1 MRKSDVFDSFVKIAL
16 EKGLIS
22 EDAPEKAKKKL
33 ESNPRAD
40 SLDISAIEALY
51 GVKPNAL
58 KGMEYKRN
66 IIENAHPESVII
78 APSYDK
84 LHGLVENENERQ
96 DISINIINRMP
107 DGNITQH
114 KYAEHDLLMTLVRV
128 GNELDN
134 QNKHELRA
142 LSDVCLEQVSSVT
155 SIKKRALI
163 PAIALAAG
171 AAIGALWLQQ
181 HMPFISE
188 GFARDYEKLMKEVD
202 DVLEQGSSW
211 QNSIGAGVD
220 YTPAFLNI
228 VKDLKAK
235 LIAYNDVFKRVTPY
249 IMNFRKPQDA
259 DELIKSSQTAASQNV
274 FKAQEIFTKATSD
287 FVIYLEDVRIK
298 FSDMN
303 FKSQQVANKGMLTSL
318 LDKTHLTHSE
328 HGLVSD
334 DINDIARAI
343 PPFESSMRK
352 VETLLEQSTK
362 EKESATQQLAA
373 SVNAGKEEAP
383 VEQKEEANSPV
394 AEEDE
399 HAGKLNNLFEGFKG
413 FK

>member
-142 LSDVCLEQVSSVT
+142 LSDVCLEQVSSIT
-155 SIKKRALI
+155 TIKKRALI

-171 AAIGALWLQQ
+171 AALGALWLQQ

-188 GFARDYEKLMKEVD
+188 NFTKDYQKLMAEIE
-202 DVLEQGSSW
+202 DVLNQGSSW
-211 QNSIGAGVD
+211 QNAVGAGVD
-220 YTPAFLNI
+220 YTPEFLAI

-235 LIAYNDVFKRVTPY
+235 LVAYNDVFKRVSPH
-249 IMNFRKPQDA
+249 IMNFKKPQSS
-259 DELIKSSQTAASQNV
+259 DELLKASQGATGQNAV
-274 FKAQEIFTKATSD
+274 KAQEIFTKATSELI
-287 FVIYLEDVRIK
+287 VYLEEVRIK
-298 FSDMN
+298 FSDTN
-303 FKSQQVANKGMLTSL
+303 FKSQQIANKGFLTSL
-318 LDKTHLTHSE
+318 VDKTHITHSE
-328 HGLVSD
+328 NGLVSD
-334 DINDIARAI
+334 DISDIARAI
-343 PPFESSMRK
+343 PAFETSMRK
-352 VETLLEQSTK
+352 IETLLEQSTH
-362 EKESATQQLAA
+362 EKEVATQQLAA
-373 SVNAGKEEAP
+373 ASTVGKPEAETPKEEA
-383 VEQKEEANSPV
+383 KDPV

-399 HAGKLNNLFEGFKG
+399 HAGKLNREFEGFK
-413 FK
+413 F

>member
-51 GVKPNAL
+51 GVKPDAP
-58 KGMEYKRN
+58 KAMQYKRN

-78 APSYDK
+78 SPSYDK

-107 DGNITQH
+107 DGNVTQH

-142 LSDVCLEQVSSVT
+142 LSDVCLEKISSAT
-155 SIKKRALI
+155 TIKKRALI

-188 GFARDYEKLMKEVD
+188 GFTKDYEKLTAEVD
-202 DVLEQGSSW
+202 DILNQGASW
-211 QNSIGAGVD
+211 QNAVGAGVD
-220 YTPAFLNI
+220 YTPAFIAI

-235 LIAYNDVFKRVTPY
+235 LVAYNDVFKRVTPY
-249 IMNFRKPQDA
+249 IMNFKKPQGA
-259 DELIKSSQTAASQNV
+259 EELLKVSQEAASQNV
-274 FKAQEIFTKATSD
+274 FKAQQIFTKATAD
-287 FVIYLEDVRIK
+287 FITYLEDVRIK

-303 FKSQQVANKGMLTSL
+303 FKSQQVANKGLLTSL
-318 LDKTHLTHSE
+318 VDKTHFLHGE
-328 HGLVSD
+328 KGLVSD
-334 DINDIARAI
+334 DINDVVRAI
-343 PPFESSMRK
+343 TPFEESMRK
-352 VETLLEQSTK
+352 IEALLEQSTH
-362 EKESATQQLAA
+362 EKEIVTQQLAA
-373 SVNAGKEEAP
+373 ASNAGKPEQEAP
-383 VEQKEEANSPV
+383 KEEAKSPV
-394 AEEDE
+394 EEEDE
-399 HAGKLNNLFEGFKG
+399 HAEKLNREFEGFK
-413 FK
+413 F

>member
-142 LSDVCLEQVSSVT
+142 LSDVCLEKISSVT
-155 SIKKRALI
+155 TIKKRALI

-171 AAIGALWLQQ
+171 AALGALWLQQ
-181 HMPFISE
+181 HMPFISQSFTE
-188 GFARDYEKLMKEVD
+188 DYKKLMAEIE
-202 DVLEQGSSW
+202 DVLKQGSSW
-211 QNSIGAGVD
+211 QNAVGAGVD
-220 YTPAFLNI
+220 YTPEFIAI

-235 LIAYNDVFKRVTPY
+235 LVAYNDVFKRVTPY
-249 IMNFRKPQDA
+249 IITFKKPQGA
-259 DELIKSSQTAASQNV
+259 DELLKASQGTTAQNAV
-274 FKAQEIFTKATSD
+274 KAQEIFTKATSD
-287 FVIYLEDVRIK
+287 LIVYLEDVRIK
-298 FSDMN
+298 FSDTN
-303 FKSQQVANKGMLTSL
+303 FKSQQIANKGFLTSL
-318 LDKTHLTHSE
+318 VDKTHITHSE
-328 HGLVSD
+328 NGLVSD
-334 DINDIARAI
+334 DISDIARAI
-343 PPFESSMRK
+343 PAFEASMRK
-352 VETLLEQSTK
+352 IEKLLEESTH
-362 EKESATQQLAA
+362 EKEVATQQLAA
-373 SVNAGKEEAP
+373 ASNVGKPEAEAPKEE
-383 VEQKEEANSPV
+383 EKNPV

-399 HAGKLNNLFEGFKG
+399 HAGKLNREFEGFK
-413 FK
+413 F